1 MAVTAIVDGGI
12 ATTTASTATGTK
24 ALIPND
30 TGIVL
35 LLTIPAQPNT
45 SY

>member
-1 MAVTAIVDGGI
+1 MAITTVVDGGI

-24 ALIPND
+24 ALIPNE
-30 TGIVL
+30 TGIIL